1 MESTSLFPHFSFWP
15 QLTSAQQTK
24 LLSHTNTQSLPKGS
38 LLHSGNADCMGVLLV
53 QEGSLRV
60 YLLSEDGREVTLYRL
75 RQGELCMLSAS
86 CVLEAITFDIFI
98 EAETPVTIS
107 RINAAVFQQIMEEN
121 IYLKAFSYQLI
132 AERFSD
138 VMWRMQQIL
147 FLGIDRRLACF
158 LLEESASVQS
168 PQIHLTQEQLAKHL
182 GTAREVVSRMLKYFV
197 EENMV
202 TLFRGGVTIT
212 DEEKLRRLAQPSF

>member
-1 MESTSLFPHFSFWP
+1 MTSGSPFAAFSFWP
-15 QLTSAQQTK
+15 HLTSQQQQQ
-24 LLSHTNTQSLPKGS
+24 LIRHTVTQSYPKGS
-38 LLHSGNADCMGVLLV
+38 LLHDGSTDCMGVLLV
-53 QEGSLRV
+53 QQGKLRI

-75 RQGELCMLSAS
+75 SPGDLCILSAS
-86 CVLEAITFDIFI
+86 CALEAITFDIFI
-98 EAETPVTIS
+98 EAEVPTTLS
-107 RINAAVFQQIMEEN
+107 RINAAIFQQVMEEN

-132 AERFSD
+132 ADRFSD

-197 EENMV
+197 DENMV

-212 DEEKLRRLAQPSF
+212 DEEKLRRLAPPSF